1 MTFELELPRELESA
15 AAARQAV
22 GDLAD
27 HLPEDIVG
35 DVRLLVS
42 ELVTNALRHAELSD
56 EDRIALAVAVRE
68 DAVRVEVRDPGP
80 GFEPPNEVGRD
91 PEAGA
96 GWGLYLLST
105 LSDRWGVTREGVT
118 SVWFEL
124 DRSAAGRQVRQSG

>member
-1 MTFELELPRELESA
+1 MTFEIELPRELESA

-22 GDLAD
+22 GDLAGR
-27 HLPEDIVG
+27 LPDDLIG

-42 ELVTNALRHAELSD
+42 ELVTNALRHAELAD
-56 EDRIALAVAVRE
+56 EDRIVLAVIVRD

-80 GFEPPNEVGRD
+80 GFTPPAEVGRE

-105 LSDRWGVTREGVT
+105 LSDRWGVSSEGST

-124 DRSAAGRQVRQSG
+124 DRTPAAGLQQAG